1 MPTVQQAR
9 RTGTDEERTV
19 EGLDGAE
26 QERDLADA
34 EAARV
39 VCPECSR
46 SIALGAAQE
55 PLPPHALVATP
66 WQPFGLTV
74 CPGSGR
80 EPGGAGWAL
89 TWTRPTPGEPLTLA
103 TLPEGLDWRLQPFSH
118 ATGPTGPTSA
128 PALRQAA

>member
-1 MPTVQQAR
+1 MPTVERPR
-9 RTGTDEERTV
+9 RAEADEERLSGTAAAP
-19 EGLDGAE
+19 LDE
-26 QERDLADA
+26 TLDERDLSDA
-34 EAARV
+34 EVARA

-46 SIALGAAQE
+46 SVALDAADA
-55 PLPPHALVATP
+55 PLPSHALVATP

-80 EPGGAGWAL
+80 EPAGSGWAL
-89 TWTRPTPGEPLTLA
+89 TWTRPAGGEPLTLA

-118 ATGPTGPTSA
+118 ASGPA